1 MLDPA
6 NLPGTPANYMPE
18 EDVHVPV
25 SGDSADLDTSSVYM
39 DADEISL
46 VDDLERHFMLSRD
59 KEVPFTYLASLS
71 ANCVANDDETSVVRG
86 KIKV

>member
-1 MLDPA
+1 MLSHS
-6 NLPGTPANYMPE
+6 NLPGNPADYMPE
-18 EDVHVPV
+18 EDVHAPV
-25 SGDSADLDTSSVYM
+25 SGDNADPDIYM
-39 DADEISL
+39 DAEEISL
-46 VDDLERHFMLSRD
+46 VDDLERHFILSRD